1 LGTPI
6 CLKNSLLDLNLG
18 VFTAAQI
25 DILMLFCASHCSKEW
40 AESSL
45 LIQKISF
52 KDIRRI
58 TGLISSVTKK
68 SELINILNDFGEK
81 CTHQPA
87 TNNVSTKKE
96 TFDIQLFK
104 MLEADIKTKT
114 VVYQI
119 SREFE
124 AILTYGKREYTNIL
138 YEDLLELRSV
148 YSKIIFLYMKRWR
161 SAGKWQCD
169 ADRFLRQLNLAPTYE
184 KRRIKE
190 KCLAVAK
197 KELSQ
202 VECFSDITILIN
214 PQKKTI
220 HNKIVVVGISFK
232 DKSYHKKKKS
242 KENESKENKSKEKPQ
257 TKDRQDLYEDLNA
270 LTRDIGKDIK

>member
-1 LGTPI
+1 MGTPI
-6 CLKNSLLDLNLG
+6 FFKNSLLDLNLG

-25 DILMLFCASHCSKEW
+25 DILMLFCASHCSKEC

-52 KDIRRI
+52 KEIRCI

-81 CTHQPA
+81 CTHQPV
-87 TNNVSTKKE
+87 TNNVSMKKE
-96 TFDIQLFK
+96 TFDMQLFT
-104 MLEADIKTKT
+104 MFETDMKTKT

-124 AILTYGKREYTNIL
+124 SILTYGKREYTNIL

-148 YSKIIFLYMKRWR
+148 YSKIIYLYLKRWR

-169 ADRFLRQLNLAPTYE
+169 ADRFLYQLNLAPTYE
-184 KRRIKE
+184 KRRIRE
-190 KCLAVAK
+190 KCLAVAQ

-202 VECFSDITILIN
+202 VECFSYITILIN

-220 HNKIVVVGISFK
+220 NNKIVVVGISFK
-232 DKSYHKKKKS
+232 DKSYHKKNK
-242 KENESKENKSKEKPQ
+242 SKENKSKEKPQ
-257 TKDRQDLYEDLNA
+257 TQDRKDPYEDLNA

>member
-1 LGTPI
+1 MGTPI
-6 CLKNSLLDLNLG
+6 FFKNSLLDLNLG

-40 AESSL
+40 ADSSL

-52 KDIRRI
+52 KDIWRI
-58 TGLISSVTKK
+58 TGLASNVPSK
-68 SELINILNDFGEK
+68 SKLTDMLNDFGKK

-96 TFDIQLFK
+96 TFDMQLFTIFK
-104 MLEADIKTKT
+104 ADIETKT

-119 SREFE
+119 SNEFE
-124 AILTYGKREYTNIL
+124 AILTYGKLKYTNIL

-161 SAGKWQCD
+161 SEGKWQCD
-169 ADRFLRQLNLAPTYE
+169 ADRFLRQLNFAPTYE
-184 KRRIKE
+184 KRHIKG
-190 KCLAVAK
+190 KCLEVAK

-214 PQKKTI
+214 PQTKTI
-220 HNKIVVVGISFK
+220 HNKVVVVSNKFN
-232 DKSYHKKKKS
+232 DKSYRKEKKS
-242 KENESKENKSKEKPQ
+242 KKNESKENKSKEKPQ
-257 TKDRQDLYEDLNA
+257 SKDRKNHYEELNV

>member
-1 LGTPI
+1 
-6 CLKNSLLDLNLG
+6 LDLNLG

-25 DILMLFCASHCSKEW
+25 DILMLFCALHCSKGW
-40 AESSL
+40 ADSSL

-58 TGLISSVTKK
+58 TGLISSGTKK
-68 SELINILNDFGEK
+68 SELIKILNDFGEK
-81 CTHQPA
+81 CAHQPTA
-87 TNNVSTKKE
+87 NNVSTKKE
-96 TFDIQLFK
+96 TFDIQLFTILK
-104 MLEADIKTKT
+104 ADIEAKT

-119 SREFE
+119 SNEFE
-124 AILTYGKREYTNIL
+124 AILTCGKREYTNIL

-169 ADRFLRQLNLAPTYE
+169 ADRFLRQLNFAPTYE
-184 KRRIKE
+184 KRHIKE

-220 HNKIVVVGISFK
+220 HNKVIVVGIGFK
-232 DKSYHKKKKS
+232 DNSYHKKNKS
-242 KENESKENKSKEKPQ
+242 KKNKSKEKPQ
-257 TKDRQDLYEDLNA
+257 TKDRKDLYEELNA
-270 LTRDIGKDIK
+270 FQKEFFERCPFCVVVKFIRK